1 MNKPRVLFLDH
12 AGVLGGAELYLLD
25 VAEPFKKTS
34 RVVLFE
40 DGPLLEELHARS
52 IPAKVI
58 PAPSALLSVK
68 KQGDIL
74 TSLKAIPAVVHL
86 AWRIAREAAQYD
98 VLYANS
104 QKSLIVAALAGA
116 LSRRPVVWNLHDI
129 LTADHFS
136 ALNRR
141 LSVFCANY
149 LTHTVIVNSHAT
161 LKGFADSGGAVD
173 QTTVV
178 YNGIDAAPFDA
189 VTDADVAT
197 LRADLGLPL
206 DPPLIGVFSRLAPWK
221 GQHLLIQ
228 ALQHLPDAHAVL
240 VGDSLFDGDD
250 AYEQHLHQLAR
261 QLGLLDRVHFLGFR
275 QDIPRLMHL
284 VDIVAHTSVAP
295 EPFGRVAVEG
305 LLARRPVVA
314 AQDGGI
320 LEIIDHEKTG
330 LLFPPGDV
338 PALTSALTR
347 LIEDLDLAQRLA
359 QQGYRKASAQF
370 TIEKMQRDVVRH
382 VERIAAHNKAQ
393 ESEL

>member
-1 MNKPRVLFLDH
+1 
-12 AGVLGGAELYLLD
+12 
-25 VAEPFKKTS
+25 
-34 RVVLFE
+34 
-40 DGPLLEELHARS
+40 
-52 IPAKVI
+52 
-58 PAPSALLSVK
+58 LLSVK

-74 TSLKAIPAVVHL
+74 TSLQAIPAVVHL
-86 AWRIAREAAQYD
+86 AWRIAREAAQYE

-116 LSRRPVVWNLHDI
+116 LSRRPVIWNLHDI

-161 LKGFADSGGAVD
+161 LKGFTDSGGAID

-178 YNGIDAAPFDA
+178 YNGIDAAPFNDA
-189 VTDADVAT
+189 ADADVAA
-197 LRADLGLPL
+197 LRTALDLPL
-206 DPPLIGVFSRLAPWK
+206 DLPLVGVFSRLAPWK

-228 ALQHLPDAHAVL
+228 ALEHLPNAHAVF

-261 QLGLLDRVHFLGFR
+261 RLDLLDRVHFLGFR
-275 QDIPRLMHL
+275 QDIPQLMHL

-305 LLARRPVVA
+305 QLARRPVVA
-314 AQDGGI
+314 ARAGGI
-320 LEIIDHEKTG
+320 LEIIDHEETG
-330 LLFPPGDV
+330 LLFSPGDEQGL
-338 PALTSALTR
+338 ASALTR
-347 LIEDLDLAQRLA
+347 LIQDPDLAEQLAQR
-359 QQGYRKASAQF
+359 GYHKASTQF
-370 TIEKMQRDVVRH
+370 TIDKMQRDIVRH
-382 VERIAAHNKAQ
+382 LERIAPHHEAQ
-393 ESEL
+393 ESEI